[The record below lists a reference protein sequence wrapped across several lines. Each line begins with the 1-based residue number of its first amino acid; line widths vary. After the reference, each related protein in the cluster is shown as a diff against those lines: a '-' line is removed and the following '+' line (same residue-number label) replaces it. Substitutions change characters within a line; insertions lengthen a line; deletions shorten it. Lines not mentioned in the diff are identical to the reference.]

1 MAQKRS
7 KRIPGLEPYRRRPP
21 NGTFETLQFEARR
34 KAQMLLWGFCQR
46 WGNDLPPWRR
56 AILVGQ
62 AKRLALNPPDSA
74 WARRMLAKR
83 GRLAAQKDYRLR
95 WINPTSNATEA
106 RRSKLIMNPPP
117 QPQRRARSTFC
128 RPACFRQV
136 SRRRAAWPR
145 SRQLSPRS
153 SSWHPAPTLRK
164 SPLR

>member
-83 GRLAAQKDYRLR
+83 GGLAVQEKYKREG
-95 WINPTSNATEA
+95 INPTAKATAA
-106 RRSKLIMNPPP
+106 RRSKLQTNAP
-117 QPQRRARSTFC
+117 QPQRRAGTIYTL
-128 RPACFRQV
+128 PPGV
-136 SRRRAAWPR
+136 NPPRA
-145 SRQLSPRS
+145 
-153 SSWHPAPTLRK
+153 
-164 SPLR
+164 